1 MRAVLLPLLLFLCAC
16 GSSPKVIGMSY
27 SDFVMSYG
35 PPSQETKVDGK
46 RACSWW
52 VKRGI
57 YIDKVVSVF
66 DENDRCIK
74 FSRN

>member
-1 MRAVLLPLLLFLCAC
+1 MRFFPLPLLLLLCAC
-16 GSSPKVIGMSY
+16 GTSPNVIGMPY
-27 SDFVMSYG
+27 NEFVMNYG
-35 PPSQETKVDGK
+35 PPSLETKVDGK

-57 YIDKVVSVF
+57 YVDKIVSVF
-66 DENDRCIK
+66 DENDLCIR